1 MSNQEAVNIAF
12 HLRNAPALAA
22 RAIIEQSHKEW
33 LLNDDCCEE
42 QANYDD
48 MTVVVIYLDHPD
60 HVVDV
65 SDVSG
70 DMANVAEVSHAPLPR
85 MGKRVRQ
92 KTLRNLEETK
102 CECTS
107 G

>member
-60 HVVDV
+60 PSCEWGYYGECCGGEPCSFAQD
-65 SDVSG
+65 G
-70 DMANVAEVSHAPLPR
+70 DENR
-85 MGKRVRQ
+85 
-92 KTLRNLEETK
+92 T
-102 CECTS
+102 
-107 G
+107 